1 MSVKKVE
8 SHSSLIPSFV
18 VEAGLLPSN
27 RCHWIGCK
35 AEVDG
40 MFSALSQI
48 EFAVVRGLL
57 ILRVGGGKY
66 SKKNIFIVAECIDE
80 IDLSEIAL

>member
-1 MSVKKVE
+1 MTDKCKLNDYSKLSVKEVE
-8 SHSSLIPSFV
+8 SHSILIPSFV

-57 ILRVGGGKY
+57 ILIIGVGKY
-66 SKKNIFIVAECIDE
+66 SKNKKMYC
-80 IDLSEIAL
+80 S